1 MPFGVVLFLF
11 TLAEVVAIVVTVKTL
26 GFFSTFGL
34 MLLAAVVGGWLLR
47 REGLATL
54 ERFVRQV
61 ELQPNFEGDP
71 QSPLQ
76 AAWDGMC
83 LVFAA
88 IMLIVPGILSDAMAI
103 LLLLPFVRHALYR
116 VVVASGWA
124 QGSFIVSSRWIDPA
138 SAQQPETA
146 SAGAAAA
153 TASHSPVRKAE
164 VIDVEWQDTSKP

>member
-1 MPFGVVLFLF
+1 MPFGVILFLF

-34 MLLAAVVGGWLLR
+34 MVLAAMVGGWLLR
-47 REGLATL
+47 REGLSTL

-76 AAWDGMC
+76 AAWEGMC
-83 LVFAA
+83 LVLAA
-88 IMLIVPGILSDAMAI
+88 ILLIVPGILSDVMAI
-103 LLLLPFVRHALYR
+103 LLLLPFVRVALFR
-116 VVVASGWA
+116 FIEASGWA
-124 QGSFIVSSRWIDPA
+124 QGSFVVSSRWIDA
-138 SAQQPETA
+138 SASPAADQPTSAA
-146 SAGAAAA
+146 S
-153 TASHSPVRKAE
+153 SSVRKAD